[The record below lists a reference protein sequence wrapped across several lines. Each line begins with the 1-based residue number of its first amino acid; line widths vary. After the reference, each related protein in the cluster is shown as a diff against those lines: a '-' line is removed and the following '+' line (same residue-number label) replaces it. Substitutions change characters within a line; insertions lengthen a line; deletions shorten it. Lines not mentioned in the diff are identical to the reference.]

1 MSQWFSQVQQI
12 NTIRGQQAPIQQQ
25 VILLLAV
32 PRPYASAI
40 PPADIIRMNEEEALL
55 ALWGFLPIMANN

>member
-25 VILLLAV
+25 VILLPAV
-32 PRPYASAI
+32 PRPYAPPVS
-40 PPADIIRMNEEEALL
+40 PADLFRMKEEETLL
-55 ALWGFLPIMANN
+55 W